1 MADRVLNIGYIG
13 NGKSANRYHIPFV
26 LDRADRFRVKAIQ
39 ARHIDHNAWAAVPGA
54 VYTTDAEEILT
65 DPAIDIVEVVT
76 PPEVHFDYA
85 VRALKA
91 GKHVVVDKPFVE
103 TEAEAQKLF
112 DLAVAHGVTVQCY
125 QNRRFDS
132 DFITAQKVLASGR
145 LGHVFEV
152 VTSYDYWRPHQ
163 MDGMALSAVNGAAY
177 GHGTHCLDQL
187 ISWFGAPNRV
197 HADLRQLSGPGTAN
211 DYFDFDLYY
220 DDRGLKATARANYA
234 SAFPRPSFALYGT
247 KGAYLKFDKDQ
258 QERDLKHFYLPA
270 GHEDFG
276 LDAPEQYGTL
286 RYEDGAGWHE
296 ERVVSVRSSY
306 SQFYDALYETCH
318 DCCPDTR
325 LTADACCIGRAG
337 TSASISGRFWGQRGA
352 GAGQRDC
359 PVCLGIQSR
368 NRRAH
373 LSRNRRA
380 GALPMDD
387 GRQGGAQHRFR
398 RWQAPCRPHVRAL
411 QLVGGRPA
419 RRRRVVAGR
428 F

>member
-152 VTSYDYWRPHQ
+152 VTSYDYWRPRQ
-163 MDGMALSAVNGAAY
+163 MDGMVP
-177 GHGTHCLDQL
+177 T
-187 ISWFGAPNRV
+187 P
-197 HADLRQLSGPGTAN
+197 
-211 DYFDFDLYY
+211 
-220 DDRGLKATARANYA
+220 
-234 SAFPRPSFALYGT
+234 
-247 KGAYLKFDKDQ
+247 
-258 QERDLKHFYLPA
+258 
-270 GHEDFG
+270 
-276 LDAPEQYGTL
+276 
-286 RYEDGAGWHE
+286 
-296 ERVVSVRSSY
+296 
-306 SQFYDALYETCH
+306 
-318 DCCPDTR
+318 
-325 LTADACCIGRAG
+325 
-337 TSASISGRFWGQRGA
+337 
-352 GAGQRDC
+352 
-359 PVCLGIQSR
+359 
-368 NRRAH
+368 
-373 LSRNRRA
+373 
-380 GALPMDD
+380 
-387 GRQGGAQHRFR
+387 
-398 RWQAPCRPHVRAL
+398 
-411 QLVGGRPA
+411 
-419 RRRRVVAGR
+419 
-428 F
+428 